1 MKLLILELVHYLDFT
16 SAHSKARVPYTST
29 FLLSSQAGFG
39 VVQAG
44 LLLCVS
50 DLLGFTDLWV
60 QESGI

>member
-1 MKLLILELVHYLDFT
+1 MDLVHYLDFT
-16 SAHSKARVPYTST
+16 SAHSKARAPCTSS
-29 FLLSSQAGFG
+29 FLPNIQAGFR

-44 LLLCVS
+44 LLLYVS

>member
-1 MKLLILELVHYLDFT
+1 MDLVHYLDFT
-16 SAHSKARVPYTST
+16 SAHSKARAPCAST
-29 FLLSSQAGFG
+29 FLPNIQAGFR

-44 LLLCVS
+44 LLLYVS

>member
-1 MKLLILELVHYLDFT
+1 MKLIILDLLHYLDFI
-16 SAHSKARVPYTST
+16 SAHSKARALCTST
-29 FLLSSQAGFG
+29 FLPNSQASFT

-50 DLLGFTDLWV
+50 DLLAFTDLWV

>member
-1 MKLLILELVHYLDFT
+1 MGLVHHPDFT
-16 SAHSKARVPYTST
+16 SAHSKARAPCTST
-29 FLLSSQAGFG
+29 FLPNSQAGFR

-44 LLLCVS
+44 LLLYVP